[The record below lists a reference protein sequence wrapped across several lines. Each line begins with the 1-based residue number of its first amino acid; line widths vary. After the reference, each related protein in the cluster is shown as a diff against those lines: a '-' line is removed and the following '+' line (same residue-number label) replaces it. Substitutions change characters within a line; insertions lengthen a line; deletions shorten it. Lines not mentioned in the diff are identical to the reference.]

1 MVKQRV
7 EFVVEEIF
15 DESYDEES
23 SSSSGSSSQ
32 ERECI
37 HIENQQDNDA
47 VRLSISRRDS

>member
-1 MVKQRV
+1 MVNQRA

-23 SSSSGSSSQ
+23 SGSSSSE

-37 HIENQQDNDA
+37 QIEEQQDNDA
-47 VRLSISRRDS
+47 ARLSNSRDSQSL